1 MSLLPD
7 SATFHEQVQE
17 CFVAYRGRGVS
28 LSSDDLELVDRWAE
42 SGAPLEVIARGIR
55 KAAEAALYDAPD
67 GDGALRSLRACRR
80 QVDGEIARYLKASSG
95 AHEAAPDAEAEP
107 FLVTRHKKL
116 RAALKKVGKTHDGLV
131 FTITRL
137 LERLG
142 EPADFDASNRQE
154 ELVLAVLTRAIPYE
168 ERLALL
174 REATRLVE
182 NAQTASRRARRE
194 SLRFHRAAL
203 VRHRLGLPA
212 FW

>member
-42 SGAPLEVIARGIR
+42 TGVPLEVIARGIR
-55 KAAEAALYDAPD
+55 KAAEASLYDAPE
-67 GDGALRSLRACRR
+67 GDGALRSLKACRR
-80 QVDGEIARYLKASSG
+80 AVDGEIARYLKASAG
-95 AHEAAPDAEAEP
+95 AHEAEKTEEAEP

-116 RAALKKVGKTHDGLV
+116 RAALKKVGKAHEAAWPA
-131 FTITRL
+131 IKRL
-137 LERLG
+137 LDAIE
-142 EPADFDASNRQE
+142 EPIDFDAANRQE
-154 ELVLAVLTRAIPYE
+154 ELALAVLTRAIPYE

-203 VRHRLGLPA
+203 VRHRLGVPA